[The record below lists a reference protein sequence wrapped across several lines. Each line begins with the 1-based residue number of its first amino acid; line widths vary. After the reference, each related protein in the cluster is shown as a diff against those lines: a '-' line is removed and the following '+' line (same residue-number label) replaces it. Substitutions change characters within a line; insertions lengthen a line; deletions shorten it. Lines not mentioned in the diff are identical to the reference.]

1 MFEKEEQ
8 RLKRLKEQHDQRSI
22 PLSEADQAIRAGFEK
37 AQLEKRQIQKRR
49 KRMFSSLAVIA
60 LLLLTLITSIRVSP
74 AFAQAVA
81 SIPGMGKFVEL
92 IAMDKG
98 LNAAFQ
104 NDYYQE
110 IGETQTISDLR
121 LTIDGVLMDETG
133 IDVFYTIDSKRS
145 VKGLY
150 IKESYLRMKQE
161 MPKYSFSYGSGADEK
176 EIRQYSDRV
185 SYHFTKP
192 FISDNPSFDLNVEV
206 GLCGEK
212 ITFSVPFTVPKP
224 SKPSVVYVL
233 HEQVEIEGQVF
244 VINEV
249 SVSPL
254 RVGGKLH

>member
-8 RLKRLKEQHDQRSI
+8 RLKRLKEQRDQRSI

-150 IKESYLRMKQE
+150 IKES
-161 MPKYSFSYGSGADEK
+161 
-176 EIRQYSDRV
+176 
-185 SYHFTKP
+185 
-192 FISDNPSFDLNVEV
+192 
-206 GLCGEK
+206 
-212 ITFSVPFTVPKP
+212 
-224 SKPSVVYVL
+224 
-233 HEQVEIEGQVF
+233 
-244 VINEV
+244 
-249 SVSPL
+249 
-254 RVGGKLH
+254 